1 MPKSANPTQTQ
12 NLIQQLLAAGALSQE
27 QAEVLKKFSYPEDI
41 FESLRANKEIDQEQ
55 LTVELAKFYSL
66 KYADL
71 TTAQVEKDVLN
82 LLPEDLAENY
92 TVVVFGKAGNILQVG
107 LTNPRD
113 LKGQEA
119 VDFLARQ
126 LGLQVEFNLI
136 SPASFAHVFRQ
147 YSALKSEIK
156 KALDLAEDKM
166 QKQKAQVKELTEE
179 EKAQEV
185 IKTAP
190 ISQIV
195 SVIIRH
201 GVEGKASDIHIEP
214 FVDKSRVRYRVDG
227 VLHTSLVLPKAVHA
241 AIISRIKVMANL
253 KIDETRVPQDG
264 RIRLKINNND
274 VDFRISTLPLYDQEK
289 VVMRILDT
297 SSTNFTLEKLGFE
310 GKNLE
315 IIQNNIDKPHGMFLV
330 TGPTGSGKSTTLY
343 AVLNILNQED
353 VNIITLEDPVE
364 YYLKGVNQSQINP
377 DVGLTFA
384 AGLRSILRQD
394 PDVIMV
400 GEIRDSETAELAIH
414 AALTGHIVLS
424 TLHTNDAFG
433 AIPRLIDMHVEPF
446 LLVSTLNVII
456 AQRLV
461 RKNCEKC
468 KEEYEIPENLIDY
481 IWGEFIKVPKDFVPP
496 ELLHIK
502 SKNDLKFYHG
512 KGCPVCN
519 NSGYTG
525 RLAIAEV
532 LGMTDNLRQ
541 TISSGASL
549 EKVRQEIVAKN
560 LCALQQDGAI
570 KALRGMTTVEEVMRA
585 TKE

>member
-1 MPKSANPTQTQ
+1 
-12 NLIQQLLAAGALSQE
+12 
-27 QAEVLKKFSYPEDI
+27 
-41 FESLRANKEIDQEQ
+41 
-55 LTVELAKFYSL
+55 
-66 KYADL
+66 
-71 TTAQVEKDVLN
+71 
-82 LLPEDLAENY
+82 LPEEIAANY
-92 TVVVFGKAGNILQVG
+92 QLVVFGKQDKVWQVG
-107 LTNPRD
+107 LVNPSE

-126 LGLQVEFNLI
+126 LGFQISFFLI
-136 SPASFAHVFRQ
+136 SPNSFQQVFRQ
-147 YSALKSEIK
+147 YTALKTEIK

-166 QKQKAQVKELTEE
+166 SRQKKQAKELTEE
-179 EKAQEV
+179 EQVEEV
-185 IKTAP
+185 IKSAP

-195 SVIIRH
+195 SVIIKH

-214 FVDKSRVRYRVDG
+214 FVENSRVRYRIDG
-227 VLHTSLVLPKAVHA
+227 VLHTSLILPKAVHA
-241 AIISRIKVMANL
+241 AIVSRIKVLANL
-253 KIDETRVPQDG
+253 KIDETRIPQDG
-264 RIRLKINNND
+264 RIRLKVNDND

-297 SSTNFTLEKLGFE
+297 TSTNFTLEKLGFE

-315 IIQNNIDKPHGMFLV
+315 IISNNIDKPHGMFLV

-364 YYLKGVNQSQINP
+364 YYLKGINQSQINP

-400 GEIRDSETAELAIH
+400 GEIRDNETAELAIH

-461 RKNCEKC
+461 RKNCSKC
-468 KEEYEIPENLIDY
+468 LEEYKIPDDLT
-481 IWGEFIKVPKDFVPP
+481 EFVWTEFKKVPAAYLPP
-496 ELLHIK
+496 ELEHLK
-502 SKNDLKFYHG
+502 DKKDLKFFRG
-512 KGCPVCN
+512 KGCPACHGT
-519 NSGYTG
+519 GYGG

-532 LGMTDNLRQ
+532 LDMVDDLKR
-541 TISSGASL
+541 TISSGESL
-549 EKVRQEIVAKN
+549 EKVRQEIVEHN
-560 LCALQQDGAI
+560 LCALQQDGI
-570 KALRGMTTVEEVMRA
+570 VKALRGQTTIEEVMRA

>member
-1 MPKSANPTQTQ
+1 MPKTTD
-12 NLIQQLLAAGALSQE
+12 LIKQLVTADIVPVARADE
-27 QAEVLKKFSYPEDI
+27 LKKLPYAEDV
-41 FESLRANKEIDQEQ
+41 FNVLREDKTVDQEK
-55 LTVELAKFYSL
+55 LTEQMAGYYHL

-71 TTAQVEKDVLN
+71 GPVQVDKEVIN
-82 LLPEDLAENY
+82 LLPEDLAQNY
-92 TVVVFGKAGNILQVG
+92 QMVVFGKESQVWKVG
-107 LTNPRD
+107 LVNPRD

-126 LGLQVEFNLI
+126 LGFQIDYYLI
-136 SPASFAHVFRQ
+136 SPTSFRQ
-147 YSALKSEIK
+147 VIKQYSVLKTEIK
-156 KALDLAEDKM
+156 KALDLAEEKM
-166 QKQKAQVKELTEE
+166 TKSSKKEQEMSEDEKTE
-179 EKAQEV
+179 EV
-185 IKTAP
+185 IKSAP

-214 FVDKSRVRYRVDG
+214 FVDKSRVRYRIDG
-227 VLHTSLVLPKAVHA
+227 ALHTSLVLPKAVHA

-253 KIDETRVPQDG
+253 KIDETRIPQDG
-264 RIRLKINNND
+264 RIRLKVNNND

-297 SSTNFTLEKLGFE
+297 SSTNFTLEKLGFD

-315 IIQNNIDKPHGMFLV
+315 IISNNIDKPHGMFLV

-400 GEIRDSETAELAIH
+400 GEIRDNETAELAIH

-424 TLHTNDAFG
+424 TLHTNDSFG

-446 LLVSTLNVII
+446 LLVSTVNVII

-468 KEEYEIPENLIDY
+468 KEEYQIPANL
-481 IWGEFIKVPKDFVPP
+481 VDFVWEEFSKIPKEYIVP
-496 ELLHIK
+496 ELEHIK
-502 SKNDLKFYHG
+502 TKKDMKFYHG
-512 KGCPVCN
+512 KGCPVCAS
-519 NSGYTG
+519 SGYAG

-532 LGMTDNLRQ
+532 LDMVDKLKQ
-541 TISSGASL
+541 MISSGESL
-549 EKVRQEIVAKN
+549 EKVRQEVVARN
-560 LCALQQDGAI
+560 LCTLQQDGVL
-570 KALRGMTTVEEVMRA
+570 KALRGQTTVEEIMRA

>member
-1 MPKSANPTQTQ
+1 MSKTADLIKQLVTARVVAKERADELK
-12 NLIQQLLAAGALSQE
+12 NLPYAEDVFRMLREDKEVDQE
-27 QAEVLKKFSYPEDI
+27 KLTEEMAKYYNLKYIDLNSVQID
-41 FESLRANKEIDQEQ
+41 KEII
-55 LTVELAKFYSL
+55 
-66 KYADL
+66 
-71 TTAQVEKDVLN
+71 N
-82 LLPEDLAENY
+82 LLPEDLAQNY
-92 TVVVFGKAGNILQVG
+92 QLVVFGKTEGVWKAGLV
-107 LTNPRD
+107 NPAD

-126 LGLQVEFNLI
+126 MGFQVDYYLI
-136 SPASFAHVFRQ
+136 SLASFRQVMRQ
-147 YSALKSEIK
+147 YSVLKTEIK
-156 KALDLAEDKM
+156 KALDLAEEKM
-166 QKQKAQVKELTEE
+166 SKSEKQTKKMTEE
-179 EKAQEV
+179 EKAEEM
-185 IKTAP
+185 IKSAP

-214 FVDKSRVRYRVDG
+214 FVDKSRVRYRIDG

-241 AIISRIKVMANL
+241 AIVSRIKVLSNL
-253 KIDETRVPQDG
+253 KIDETRIPQDG
-264 RIRLKINNND
+264 RIRLKVNNND

-297 SSTNFTLEKLGFE
+297 TSTNFTLEKLGFE
-310 GKNLE
+310 GKNLM

-343 AVLNILNQED
+343 AVLNILNQET
-353 VNIITLEDPVE
+353 VNIVTLEDPVE

-394 PDVIMV
+394 PNVVMV
-400 GEIRDSETAELAIH
+400 GEIRDNETAELAIH
-414 AALTGHIVLS
+414 AALTGHTVLS
-424 TLHTNDAFG
+424 TLHTNDSFG

-468 KEEYEIPENLIDY
+468 KEEYTVPESLN
-481 IWGEFIKVPKDFVPP
+481 DFVWQEFARIPKEYIVP
-496 ELLHIK
+496 ELEHIK
-502 SKNDLKFYHG
+502 AKKDMKFYRG
-512 KGCPVCN
+512 KGCPVC
-519 NSGYTG
+519 SGTGYAG

-532 LGMTDNLRQ
+532 LDMVNELKQ
-541 TISSGASL
+541 MISSGESL
-549 EKVRQEIVAKN
+549 EKVRQEVVARN
-560 LCALQQDGAI
+560 LCTLQQDGVL
-570 KALRGMTTVEEVMRA
+570 KALRGQTTVEEIMRA

>member
-1 MPKSANPTQTQ
+1 MPRTTDLIKQLVAAEVMPATRADELKKLPYAEDVFKMLREDKSVDQEKLTAV
-12 NLIQQLLAAGALSQE
+12 AAGL
-27 QAEVLKKFSYPEDI
+27 YG
-41 FESLRANKEIDQEQ
+41 
-55 LTVELAKFYSL
+55 L
-66 KYADL
+66 KYVDL
-71 TTAQVEKDVLN
+71 SVVTVDKEVLN
-82 LLPEDLAENY
+82 LLPEDLAQNY
-92 TVVVFGKAGNILQVG
+92 QLIIFGKEEHVWKVG
-107 LTNPRD
+107 LINPSD

-126 LGLQVEFNLI
+126 SGFQVDYYLI
-136 SPASFAHVFRQ
+136 SLKSFQQVMRQ
-147 YSALKSEIK
+147 YSVLKTEIK
-156 KALDLAEDKM
+156 KALDLAEEKM
-166 QKQKAQVKELTEE
+166 GEQKKKAQTMTEE
-179 EKAQEV
+179 EQAEEV
-185 IKTAP
+185 IKSAP

-214 FVDKSRVRYRVDG
+214 FTDKSRVRYRIDG
-227 VLHTSLVLPKAVHA
+227 ALHTSLVLPKSVHA
-241 AIISRIKVMANL
+241 AIVSRIKVMANL
-253 KIDETRVPQDG
+253 KIDETRIPQDG
-264 RIRLKINNND
+264 RLRLKVNDND

-297 SSTNFTLEKLGFE
+297 NSTNFTLEKLGFE

-315 IIQNNIDKPHGMFLV
+315 IISNNIDKPHGMFLV

-377 DVGLTFA
+377 EVGLTFA

-400 GEIRDSETAELAIH
+400 GEIRDNETAELGIH

-424 TLHTNDAFG
+424 TLHTNDSFG

-446 LLVSTLNVII
+446 LLVSTMNVII

-468 KEEYEIPENLIDY
+468 KEEYTVPENL
-481 IWGEFIKVPKDFVPP
+481 VDFVWQEFSKIPKEYIVP
-496 ELLHIK
+496 ELEHIK
-502 SKNDLKFYHG
+502 AKKDMKFYHG
-512 KGCPVCN
+512 KGCPVCG
-519 NSGYTG
+519 NSGYAG

-532 LGMTDNLRQ
+532 LDMVDELKQ
-541 TISSGASL
+541 MISSGESL
-549 EKVRQEIVAKN
+549 EKVRQEVVARN
-560 LCALQQDGAI
+560 LCTLQQDGVL
-570 KALRGMTTVEEVMRA
+570 KALRGFTTVEEIMRA

>member
-1 MPKSANPTQTQ
+1 MPKITD
-12 NLIQQLLAAGALSQE
+12 LIKQLVNTDLVPVARVDE
-27 QAEVLKKFSYPEDI
+27 LKKLPYAEDV
-41 FESLRANKEIDQEQ
+41 FNVLREDKSVDQEK
-55 LTVELAKFYSL
+55 LTEQMAGYYHL

-71 TTAQVEKDVLN
+71 GPIQVDKEVIN
-82 LLPEDLAENY
+82 LLPEDLAQNY
-92 TVVVFGKAGNILQVG
+92 QVVVFGKEENVWKVG
-107 LTNPRD
+107 LVNPRD

-126 LGLQVEFNLI
+126 LGFQIDYYLI
-136 SPASFAHVFRQ
+136 SPISFRQVMRQ
-147 YSALKSEIK
+147 YSVLKTEIK
-156 KALDLAEDKM
+156 KALDLAEEKM
-166 QKQKAQVKELTEE
+166 TKSNKKEQEMTED
-179 EKAQEV
+179 EKTEEV
-185 IKTAP
+185 IKSAP

-214 FVDKSRVRYRVDG
+214 FVDKSRVRYRIDG
-227 VLHTSLVLPKAVHA
+227 ALHTSLVLPKAVHA

-253 KIDETRVPQDG
+253 KIDETRIPQDG
-264 RIRLKINNND
+264 RIRLKVNNND

-315 IIQNNIDKPHGMFLV
+315 IISNNIDKPHGMFLV

-400 GEIRDSETAELAIH
+400 GEIRDNETAELGIH

-424 TLHTNDAFG
+424 TLHTNDSFG

-446 LLVSTLNVII
+446 LLVSTVNVII

-468 KEEYEIPENLIDY
+468 KEEYQIPVSL
-481 IWGEFIKVPKDFVPP
+481 VDFVWQEFSKIPKEYILP
-496 ELLHIK
+496 ELEHIK
-502 SKNDLKFYHG
+502 AKKDMKFYHG

-519 NSGYTG
+519 GSGYSG

-532 LGMTDNLRQ
+532 LDMVDQLKQ
-541 TISSGASL
+541 MISSGESL
-549 EKVRQEIVAKN
+549 EKVRQEVVARN
-560 LCALQQDGAI
+560 LCTLQQDGVL
-570 KALRGMTTVEEVMRA
+570 KALRGLTTVEEIMRA

>member
-1 MPKSANPTQTQ
+1 VPKTTD
-12 NLIQQLLAAGALSQE
+12 LIKQLVTAEVVPAERADELKKLPYTEDVFKILREDKNVDQEKLTAVAAGL
-27 QAEVLKKFSYPEDI
+27 YG
-41 FESLRANKEIDQEQ
+41 
-55 LTVELAKFYSL
+55 L
-66 KYADL
+66 KYVDL
-71 TTAQVEKDVLN
+71 SVVTVDKDVLN
-82 LLPEDLAENY
+82 LLPEDLAQNY
-92 TVVVFGKAGNILQVG
+92 QLIIFGKENRVWKVG
-107 LTNPRD
+107 LINPSD

-126 LGLQVEFNLI
+126 SGFQVDYYLI
-136 SPASFAHVFRQ
+136 SPKSFQQVMRQ
-147 YSALKSEIK
+147 YSVLKTEIK
-156 KALDLAEDKM
+156 KALDLAEEKM
-166 QKQKAQVKELTEE
+166 GEQKKKTQAMTEE
-179 EKAQEV
+179 EQAEEV
-185 IKTAP
+185 IKSAP

-214 FVDKSRVRYRVDG
+214 FTDKSRVRYRIDG
-227 VLHTSLVLPKAVHA
+227 ALHTSLILPKSVHA
-241 AIISRIKVMANL
+241 AIVSRIKVMANL
-253 KIDETRVPQDG
+253 KIDETRIPQDG
-264 RIRLKINNND
+264 RLRLKVNDND

-297 SSTNFTLEKLGFE
+297 NSTNFTLEKLGFD

-315 IIQNNIDKPHGMFLV
+315 IISNNIDKPHGMFLV

-400 GEIRDSETAELAIH
+400 GEIRDNETAELGIH

-424 TLHTNDAFG
+424 TLHTNDSFG

-446 LLVSTLNVII
+446 LLVSTMNVII

-468 KEEYEIPENLIDY
+468 KEEYTVPENL
-481 IWGEFIKVPKDFVPP
+481 VDFVWQEFSKIPKEYVVP
-496 ELLHIK
+496 ELEHIK
-502 SKNDLKFYHG
+502 AKKDMKFYHG
-512 KGCPVCN
+512 KGCPVCA
-519 NSGYTG
+519 NSGYAG

-532 LGMTDNLRQ
+532 LDMVDELKQ
-541 TISSGASL
+541 MISSGESL
-549 EKVRQEIVAKN
+549 EKVRQEVVARN
-560 LCALQQDGAI
+560 LCTLQQDGVL
-570 KALRGMTTVEEVMRA
+570 KALRGFTTVEEIMRA